1 MKTVQVEDETWK
13 VLFKM
18 KVDNDLESLDAVIQS
33 LIARGK
39 NWSLN
44 FYLIHYFVQ
53 IAEQIKRLHVRE
65 IWTQDAFIAASNFAR
80 PIILSI

>member
-33 LIARGK
+33 LIKGMEKA
-39 NWSLN
+39 
-44 FYLIHYFVQ
+44 
-53 IAEQIKRLHVRE
+53 IKR
-65 IWTQDAFIAASNFAR
+65 
-80 PIILSI
+80 

>member
-33 LIARGK
+33 LIKGIARGK
-39 NWSLN
+39 N
-44 FYLIHYFVQ
+44 
-53 IAEQIKRLHVRE
+53 
-65 IWTQDAFIAASNFAR
+65 
-80 PIILSI
+80 

>member
-39 NWSLN
+39 N
-44 FYLIHYFVQ
+44 
-53 IAEQIKRLHVRE
+53 
-65 IWTQDAFIAASNFAR
+65 
-80 PIILSI
+80 